1 MKKIYEAPS
10 VEITNVAAV
19 EDILLKSEVIINTE
33 DLWDN

>member
-10 VEITNVAAV
+10 VEITNVAVV